1 MKYFKKVIGER
12 CYLSPINLSDAA
24 QYCEWLNDFEISKNL
39 MVNTQMLQEDNERN
53 ILSGIIDRKDYVF
66 AIVLKGEDK
75 LIGNTGIH
83 KINHIDRKCDVGIF
97 IGDKDHLSKGYG
109 TEAMNLTL
117 DFAFNILNMHNVMLE
132 VFAYNKRAIHSYE
145 KCGFKVIGSRRESK
159 EICGKRHDIVFM
171 DILRE
176 EFKSPYFEKEFN
188 K

>member
-1 MKYFKKVIGER
+1 
-12 CYLSPINLSDAA
+12 
-24 QYCEWLNDFEISKNL
+24 

>member
-12 CYLSPINLSDAA
+12 CYLSPINTNDALKF
-24 QYCEWLNDFEISKNL
+24 CEWFNDFDITKTVS
-39 MVNTQMLQEDNERN
+39 MNTMMLQEESEKRLLQWIVGRN
-53 ILSGIIDRKDYVF
+53 SFLF
-66 AIVLKGEDK
+66 AIVLKETDEI
-75 LIGNTGIH
+75 IGNSEISVSKNTDSLGE
-83 KINHIDRKCDVGIF
+83 VGIT
-97 IGDKDHLSKGYG
+97 IGDKNYLSKGYG